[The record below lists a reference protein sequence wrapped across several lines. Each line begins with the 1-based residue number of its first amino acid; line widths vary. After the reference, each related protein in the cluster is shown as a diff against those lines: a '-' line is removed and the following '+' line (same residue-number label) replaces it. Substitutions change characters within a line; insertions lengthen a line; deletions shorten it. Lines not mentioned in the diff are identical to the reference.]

1 MFRRP
6 AAVVLTALTLAACS
20 AGSPAS
26 DGSGITASPA
36 APSSEGRSLSGDLAV
51 FATASLQDTFTE
63 FGDRLMAENPGL
75 TVTFNFAA
83 SSTLSQQ
90 LLAGAPGDVFVAADT
105 STMRDAAEVTDTP
118 VLFAHNVLEIAVPKG
133 NPGHVTGLA
142 DFADPDLA
150 IALCAAGTPC
160 GSAAAKAFEA
170 AGVTP
175 SPDTFEKNARAA
187 LTKAVLGEVDATLV
201 NRTDVLSAGDDVEGI
216 DFPEAAEAR
225 HDYWIATLKDA
236 PNPEAAR
243 AFVALVMS
251 ADSRKA
257 LADAGFEGP

>member
-20 AGSPAS
+20 AGSSAS
-26 DGSGITASPA
+26 DGSGATDSPA
-36 APSSEGRSLSGDLAV
+36 APSSGDRSLSGDLVV
-51 FATASLQDTFTE
+51 FAAASLQGTFTE
-63 FGDRLMAENPGL
+63 LGDRLMAENPGL

-83 SSTLSQQ
+83 CSTLSQQ
-90 LLAGAPGDVFVAADT
+90 LLAGAPGDVFAAANT

-133 NPGHVTGLA
+133 NPGHVEGLA
-142 DFADPDLA
+142 DFADPDLE

-160 GSAAAKAFEA
+160 GTAAGKAFEA

-175 SPDTFEKNARAA
+175 SPDTYEKDARAA

-201 NRTDVLSAGDDVEGI
+201 NRTDVLSASDDVEGI
-216 DFPEAAEAR
+216 EFPEAAEAR
-225 HDYWIATLKDA
+225 NDYRIATLKDA
-236 PNPEAAR
+236 PNPEAAK

-251 ADSRKA
+251 ADGRKV
-257 LADAGFEGP
+257 LTDAGFESP